1 MSRIGRFAASPEERE
16 KGANVSTGKVL
27 KNGVIDACGERD
39 NPIHNMIV
47 GVVLGARLKWL
58 GFWLSPG
65 MTRYTHNMHN
75 RAVWCPYVSVGFL
88 RHNDIQYQGQK
99 Y

>member
-27 KNGVIDACGERD
+27 KNNGVIDACGERE

-58 GFWLSPG
+58 GFWLSRG
-65 MTRYTHNMHN
+65 MTRYTHNMTSLTYLPN
-75 RAVWCPYVSVGFL
+75 ITTY
-88 RHNDIQYQGQK
+88 IQGVFFTGTPLK
-99 Y
+99 S

>member
-1 MSRIGRFAASPEERE
+1 MWRE
-16 KGANVSTGKVL
+16 
-27 KNGVIDACGERD
+27 IE

-65 MTRYTHNMHN
+65 MTRYTHNMTSLTYLPN
-75 RAVWCPYVSVGFL
+75 ITTY
-88 RHNDIQYQGQK
+88 IQGVFFSLVPP
-99 Y
+99 